1 MYLYEE
7 KLNVKERFVEM
18 MYVRILDNVKE
29 IVLNLMGD
37 YEGYIRVFIC
47 IIVFGMGFDVKRVR
61 IIINF
66 GFYYNLELYV

>member
-47 IIVFGMGFDVKRVR
+47 IIAFGMGFDVKRVR